1 MTLGFQVEW
10 AGVVSFDRSY
20 ETVGFSADDKLVEF
34 KIPLVGS
41 NDETIRNAKIRCSEE
56 INFVSTEILKEEGKW
71 VLKSKFVP
79 YNVKDIEI
87 LGEMIVA
94 SVEGNESNL
103 LLTLRREQ
111 SVSILPS
118 KIMMIPTADKDKGIS
133 LGRSILKIRSRSP
146 GEEVTIRRLTCE
158 TSDGEDLD
166 VSFNR
171 LTNETFRVE
180 VRIKDVEKLP
190 SGERL
195 KWTLVVGSGETYTL
209 FTTHFDG

>member
-1 MTLGFQVEW
+1 
-10 AGVVSFDRSY
+10 
-20 ETVGFSADDKLVEF
+20 
-34 KIPLVGS
+34 
-41 NDETIRNAKIRCSEE
+41 
-56 INFVSTEILKEEGKW
+56 
-71 VLKSKFVP
+71 
-79 YNVKDIEI
+79 
-87 LGEMIVA
+87 MIVT

-133 LGRSILKIRSRSP
+133 IGRSILKIRSRSP

-180 VRIKDVEKLP
+180 VRIKDVEKASVRRTIEVDACCWKRRDIHAFHNSFQWLI
-190 SGERL
+190 E
-195 KWTLVVGSGETYTL
+195 
-209 FTTHFDG
+209 